1 MRQISVLLAL
11 VLACLASPAIA
22 YDPCLGPRQDALQAQ
37 AQREYEAK
45 RRADYLKTA
54 PIGAVAPPDRDAA
67 LAVEYEMKAGVAA
80 ACAEAAGKTELN
92 GK

>member
-1 MRQISVLLAL
+1 MRRTSLLFALAL
-11 VLACLASPAIA
+11 VCLANPAVA
-22 YDPCLGPRQDALQAQ
+22 YDPCLGPRQDAQEAQ

-67 LAVEYEMKAGVAA
+67 LAAQYETRAATAA
-80 ACAEAAGKTELN
+80 ACAEAAGKAPN
-92 GK
+92 